1 MGDGMTPRTVI
12 GTVAALALLNL
23 ASPSLG
29 QERAQYLGASP
40 TSEELVKAL
49 KPSPAKGAIFATR
62 GGAANTIPGMRVESA
77 AAHPRPAPAVA
88 LDVKFALNSAELT
101 EGAKLLAKELAT
113 AINSAQ
119 LSGDR
124 FRLEGHADST
134 GDTDFNRWLSRRRA
148 EAVRAYM
155 IRSLGVAPQ
164 RIEAV
169 GRGSDAPLDAA
180 HPESGVNRRVQ
191 VVNIS
196 AK

>member
-1 MGDGMTPRTVI
+1 MTSTTVI
-12 GTVAALALLNL
+12 GISVALALLSL
-23 ASPSLG
+23 ASPSNG
-29 QERAQYLGASP
+29 QEAVQYLGASP

-49 KPSPAKGAIFATR
+49 KLSSERGKIFATR
-62 GGAANTIPGMRVESA
+62 GGRANAIPGMQVQA
-77 AAHPRPAPAVA
+77 ATAHPRPAPAVA

-101 EGAKLLAKELAT
+101 DSAKQLARELAT
-113 AINSAQ
+113 AVNSDQ
-119 LSGDR
+119 LSADR

-148 EAVRAYM
+148 EAVRTYM

-164 RIEAV
+164 RLEAV
-169 GRGSDAPLDAA
+169 GRGSDDPLDAT
-180 HPESGVNRRVQ
+180 HPESGDNRRVQ